1 MKTKVSVIVPIYN
14 VEKLLKKAVDS
25 LVNQTLSDIEI
36 ILVDDGS
43 PDNCGK
49 IIDEYANK
57 HSNIIAVHKE
67 NGGLSNARNA
77 GMAKATGEYIGF
89 LDPDDFAEPEMFE
102 KMYYSAKENDSDL
115 VFCGYKEVFSPS
127 YIENREIKISRLTG
141 DTFDLA
147 YANVFDGLGAYAWNK
162 IYKSSIIKSNG
173 LLFPD
178 GVTIVEDTVFLF
190 NFLKYAKSF
199 SVVNE
204 FLYNYIRHPQSICA
218 TYKPGRFEYY
228 QLGADTTEAVL
239 RCFKNEFVQDTVEQ
253 NRKNELFLLLG
264 TLDMQSSLKNRAS
277 AKKRYKELCELISD
291 RHFLD
296 LVIRYSSDITDK
308 HNLRQIKLIKAGR
321 RNALF
326 LNEFFKMRIVARIK
340 YYLNIGG

>member
-1 MKTKVSVIVPIYN
+1 MKTKVSVVVPIYN
-14 VEKLLKKAVDS
+14 AEKFLKEAIDS
-25 LVNQTLSDIEI
+25 LINQTLAEIEI

-43 PDNCGK
+43 PDNCGR

-57 HSNIIAVHKE
+57 HSNIIAVHQE

-127 YIENREIKISRLTG
+127 YIENRKIKISRLTG

-173 LLFPD
+173 ILFPD

-228 QLGADTTEAVL
+228 QLGADTTESVL
-239 RCFKNEFVQDTVEQ
+239 RCFNNEFVQDTVEQ
-253 NRKNELFLLLG
+253 NRKNELLKLLD
-264 TLDMQSSLKNRAS
+264 TIDVQSGPRNGVS
-277 AKKRYKELCELISD
+277 AGERYKEMCRFAKDEHL
-291 RHFLD
+291 
-296 LVIRYSSDITDK
+296 
-308 HNLRQIKLIKAGR
+308 IKLINEHSDEIENKHHLKQIRLLKSAKYKR
-321 RNALF
+321 LF
-326 LNEFFKMRIVARIK
+326 LYEFYKMRIVARIK
-340 YYLNIGG
+340 YYFR